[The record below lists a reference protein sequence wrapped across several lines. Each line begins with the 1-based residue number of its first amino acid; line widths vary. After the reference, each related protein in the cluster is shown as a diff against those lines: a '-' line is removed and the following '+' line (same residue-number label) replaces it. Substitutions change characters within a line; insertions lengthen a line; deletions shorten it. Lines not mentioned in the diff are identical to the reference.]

1 MKKSNRNDMKAR
13 VLFLLIA
20 VASLLAGCKTKYPV
34 AMQSGKEDI
43 AYLLFVGPLKTYGNG
58 SRPVQVDVDGK
69 KFDAKVVKPKTANR
83 KGTQYG
89 VATGRRNITV
99 TFNGQTVYQKQ
110 LFLSSQETKII
121 NLP

>member
-1 MKKSNRNDMKAR
+1 MKAKH
-13 VLFLLIA
+13 FISLIA
-20 VASLLAGCKTKYPV
+20 IAALLVGCKANYPV
-34 AMQSGKEDI
+34 AQQSGKEDL
-43 AYLLFVGPLKTYGNG
+43 AYLVFVGPLQTYGNG
-58 SRPVQVDVDGK
+58 SKPVQVDVDGT

-89 VATGRRNITV
+89 VATGRRNVTV
-99 TFNGQTVYQKQ
+99 TFNGQTIYQKQ

>member
-1 MKKSNRNDMKAR
+1 MKNKI
-13 VLFLLIA
+13 FFPLIA
-20 VASLLAGCKTKYPV
+20 IASLLVACKANYPV
-34 AMQSGKEDI
+34 AQQSGKEDM
-43 AYLLFVGPLKTYGNG
+43 AYLVFVGPLKTYRNG
-58 SRPVQVDVDGK
+58 LKTVQVNVDGTT
-69 KFDAKVVKPKTANR
+69 FDAKVVKPKTANR

-99 TFNGQTVYQKQ
+99 MFEGQTVYQKQ

>member
-1 MKKSNRNDMKAR
+1 MKAKF
-13 VLFLLIA
+13 LFLLFTINI
-20 VASLLAGCKTKYPV
+20 LLVGCKANYPV
-34 AMQSGKEDI
+34 AQQSGKEDI
-43 AYLLFVGPLKTYGNG
+43 AYLVFVGPLKTYGNG
-58 SRPVQVDVDGK
+58 SRPVQVDVDGT

-89 VATGRRNITV
+89 VATGRRNVTV
-99 TFNGQTVYQKQ
+99 TFNGQTIYQKQ